1 MPFQT
6 PEEPIRK
13 YGSTASSLELAPS
26 PTGPTSCSS
35 GHEAPVAQQRAR
47 LVAAQAHRVPGLRL
61 GDDLILVDHEHREVR
76 VVAVVV
82 GRRRLADVEVGEAG
96 RRRPGGLLEHLEAAV
111 DLARAGGDRV
121 PEVRAR
127 LGIRVGQRADEAVL
141 DLLQVLV
148 DQVRRGAQLERLDGA
163 DVHHVTHRAGGVA
176 VARERLGDDVV
187 HHVVLAEAAPLLG
200 QEQPEEAVGRQRLQG
215 DAREGE
221 RGVVLGGARPDL
233 LLANLDQALAQR
245 LLLVRQK
252 PVGLEELRIQ
262 AVHVR
267 LGHCCHV
274 VRPRLL
280 ALRCRKSVIW
290 WWLREDRP
298 PRAVEA

>member
-47 LVAAQAHRVPGLRL
+47 LVAAQAHRVPLLRL
-61 GDDLILVDHEHREVR
+61 GDDLILVDHEHREVG

-82 GRRRLADVEVGEAG
+82 GRRGLADVEVGEAG
-96 RRRPGGLLEHLEAAV
+96 RRRPGGLLEHLVAAV

-127 LGIRVGQRADEAVL
+127 LGIRVRERADEAVL

-148 DQVRRGAQLERLDGA
+148 DQVRRRAQLERLDGA
-163 DVHHVTHRAGGVA
+163 DVHHVTHGAGRVA
-176 VARERLGDDVV
+176 VAGERLGDDVV
-187 HHVVLAEAAPLLG
+187 HHVVLAEAAPLLR
-200 QEQPEEAVGRQRLQG
+200 QQQPEEAVRGAAPRGRCAG
-215 DAREGE
+215 T
-221 RGVVLGGARPDL
+221 
-233 LLANLDQALAQR
+233 
-245 LLLVRQK
+245 
-252 PVGLEELRIQ
+252 
-262 AVHVR
+262 
-267 LGHCCHV
+267 
-274 VRPRLL
+274 
-280 ALRCRKSVIW
+280 
-290 WWLREDRP
+290 
-298 PRAVEA
+298 